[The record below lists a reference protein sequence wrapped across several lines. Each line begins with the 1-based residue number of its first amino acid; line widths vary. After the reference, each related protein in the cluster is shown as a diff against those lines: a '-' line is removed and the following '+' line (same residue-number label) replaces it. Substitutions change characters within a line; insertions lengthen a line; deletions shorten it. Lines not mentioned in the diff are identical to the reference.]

1 MALESM
7 SGFVALFTAG
17 ARMCGTGLLPPGRAW
32 RIRSIE
38 RTGTTVDPLQPL
50 AIHLVSLGCP
60 KNLVDSEVILGRIGA
75 EGFVVAQQPEDAD
88 ILMVNTCGFIES
100 AKAESIEAILDLVR
114 LKEQDPAKRVVVAG
128 CLGQR
133 YPEELAKE
141 IPEIDAIVGMSEYP
155 RMPEILG
162 GLMEEVRQQRRV
174 HVGNASHPA
183 WSEDSRLRLTPR
195 HSAYLKISEGCDNP
209 CTFCSIPSFRGRF
222 RSKSPEYVVNEA
234 HELVANGTRE
244 INLISQDLTS
254 YGLDIDGEFLLPD
267 IMEKL
272 DAVDGI
278 DWIRLLYTYPY
289 KFSDAMIDAVANLDR
304 VIPYIDMPI
313 QHIDDTMLRRMG
325 RRLGE
330 DGTRDLFRRMRE
342 RVPELVL
349 RTTFIVG
356 FPGETR
362 EQFEKLVDFVEQNKL
377 ERVGVFPWSP
387 EEGTPAEKLPG
398 RIDEAEVQARI
409 EELMLAQQQVA
420 FDWNRSRVGSEVDVL
435 IDEICPETASTL
447 GRSYAEAPEIDSI
460 IRLPKDVA
468 GVGEMV
474 RCTIT
479 ETDDY
484 DLVAEPLRCSEEI

>member
-1 MALESM
+1 MASL
-7 SGFVALFTAG
+7 T
-17 ARMCGTGLLPPGRAW
+17 P
-32 RIRSIE
+32 I
-38 RTGTTVDPLQPL
+38 

-60 KNLVDSEVILGRIGA
+60 KNLVDSEVILGRVGA
-75 EGFVVAQQPEDAD
+75 EGFVVSQQAEDAD

-100 AKAESIEAILDLVR
+100 AKQESIEAILDLVR
-114 LKEQDPAKRVVVAG
+114 LKEEDPAKRVVVAG

-162 GLMEEVRQQRRV
+162 GLMDEVRAARRV
-174 HVGNASHPA
+174 HVGDASHPA

-222 RSKSPEYVVNEA
+222 RSKSPEYIVNEA
-234 HELVANGTRE
+234 RELVANGTRE

-254 YGLDIDGEFLLPD
+254 YGLDIDGEFLLPE
-267 IMEKL
+267 IMGKL
-272 DAVDGI
+272 NAVDGI

-313 QHIDDTMLRRMG
+313 QHIDNTMLKRMG

-342 RVPELVL
+342 RIPSLVL

-356 FPGETR
+356 FLGETR
-362 EQFEKLVDFVEQNKL
+362 EQFEKLVGFVEENQL

-387 EEGTPAEKLPG
+387 EEGTPAEKLSD
-398 RIDEAEVQARI
+398 RIPEDEQARRV
-409 EELMLAQQQVA
+409 EELMLAQQEVA
-420 FDWNRSRVGSEVDVL
+420 FSWNQTRVGTEVEVL
-435 IDEICPETASTL
+435 IDGPCEKTDSLL
-447 GRSYAEAPEIDSI
+447 GRSYAEAPEIDSS
-460 IRLPKDVA
+460 IRIPA
-468 GVGEMV
+468 GSGQVGEMV
-474 RCTIT
+474 RCRIT
-479 ETDDY
+479 ATDDY
-484 DLVAEPLRCSEEI
+484 DLVAEPIAKVKGGQLESEPSADGKRLA

>member
-1 MALESM
+1 MQ
-7 SGFVALFTAG
+7 
-17 ARMCGTGLLPPGRAW
+17 
-32 RIRSIE
+32 
-38 RTGTTVDPLQPL
+38 PLQPL

-100 AKAESIEAILDLVR
+100 AKAESIEAILELVR
-114 LKEQDPAKRVVVAG
+114 LKEKDPTKRVVVAG

-162 GLMEEVRQQRRV
+162 GLMEEVRQQRRI

-222 RSKSPEYVVNEA
+222 RSKSPEFIVNEA
-234 HELVANGTRE
+234 RELVANGTRE

-362 EQFEKLVDFVEQNKL
+362 EQFEKLVHFVEQNKL

-398 RIDEAEVQARI
+398 RIDEDEVQARI

-420 FDWNRSRVGSEVDVL
+420 FDWNRSRIGSEVDVL

-460 IRLPKDVA
+460 IRLPEGVA

>member
-1 MALESM
+1 MAS
-7 SGFVALFTAG
+7 SNPV
-17 ARMCGTGLLPPGRAW
+17 
-32 RIRSIE
+32 
-38 RTGTTVDPLQPL
+38 

-60 KNLVDSEVILGRIGA
+60 KNLVDSEVILGRVGA
-75 EGFVVAQQPEDAD
+75 EGFVISQRAEDAD

-100 AKAESIEAILDLVR
+100 AKQESIDAILDLVR
-114 LKEQDPAKRVVVAG
+114 LKEDDPAKRVVVAG

-162 GLMEEVRQQRRV
+162 GLMEEVRDARRV
-174 HVGNASHPA
+174 HVGEASHPA

-209 CTFCSIPSFRGRF
+209 CTFCSIPSFRGSF
-222 RSKSPEYVVNEA
+222 RSKDPDFVINEA
-234 HELVANGTRE
+234 RELVANGTRE

-254 YGLDIDGEFLLPD
+254 YGLDIDGEYLLPD
-267 IMEKL
+267 IMESL
-272 DAVDGI
+272 DKVEGI

-289 KFSDAMIDAVANLDR
+289 KFSDEMIDAVARLDR

-313 QHIDDTMLRRMG
+313 QHIDNTMLKRMG

-342 RVPELVL
+342 RIPSLVL

-362 EQFEKLVDFVEQNKL
+362 EQFEKLVRFVQENAL
-377 ERVGVFPWSP
+377 ERVGVFPWSA
-387 EEGTPAEKLPG
+387 EEGTPAEKLPD
-398 RIDEAEVQARI
+398 RIPEQEQARRV
-409 EELMLAQQQVA
+409 EELMLAQQEVA
-420 FDWNRSRVGSEVDVL
+420 FAWNRARVGSEVDVL
-435 IDEICPETASTL
+435 IDSVCDETGFLL
-447 GRSYAEAPEIDSI
+447 GRSYAEAPEIDSS
-460 IRLPKDVA
+460 IRMPS
-468 GVGEMV
+468 GSGQVGELV
-474 RCTIT
+474 RCRIT
-479 ETDDY
+479 GTDDY
-484 DLVAEPLRCSEEI
+484 DLVAELIENEKEGKSEPGITVEGKRLA

>member
-1 MALESM
+1 MQ
-7 SGFVALFTAG
+7 
-17 ARMCGTGLLPPGRAW
+17 
-32 RIRSIE
+32 
-38 RTGTTVDPLQPL
+38 PLQPL

-100 AKAESIEAILDLVR
+100 AKAESIEAILELVR
-114 LKEQDPAKRVVVAG
+114 LKEKDPTKRVVVAG

-162 GLMEEVRQQRRV
+162 GLMEEVRQQRRI

-222 RSKSPEYVVNEA
+222 RSKSPEFIVNEA
-234 HELVANGTRE
+234 RELVANGTRE

-330 DGTRDLFRRMRE
+330 DGTRDLFSRMRE

-362 EQFEKLVDFVEQNKL
+362 EQFEKLVHFVEENKL

-398 RIDEAEVQARI
+398 RIDEDEVQTRI

-435 IDEICPETASTL
+435 IDEICPESASTL

-460 IRLPKDVA
+460 IRLPEGVA

>member
-1 MALESM
+1 MQ
-7 SGFVALFTAG
+7 
-17 ARMCGTGLLPPGRAW
+17 
-32 RIRSIE
+32 
-38 RTGTTVDPLQPL
+38 PLQPL

-114 LKEQDPAKRVVVAG
+114 LKEKDPAKRVVVAG

-162 GLMEEVRQQRRV
+162 GLMEEVRQQRRI
-174 HVGNASHPA
+174 HVGSASHPA

-234 HELVANGTRE
+234 RELVANGTRE

-289 KFSDAMIDAVANLDR
+289 KFSDAMIAAVADLDR

-420 FDWNRSRVGSEVDVL
+420 FDWNRSRIGSEVDVL